1 MAKKKTV
8 AKNAAKKKATKRL
21 SEVMKPSGM
30 TLEEW
35 QVALRQQAAMS
46 ENFGVFIATYLPT
59 RASICRIAKVA
70 RSVFA

>member
-8 AKNAAKKKATKRL
+8 TKNATKKMTAKRL

-35 QVALRQQAAMS
+35 QVALR
-46 ENFGVFIATYLPT
+46 
-59 RASICRIAKVA
+59 
-70 RSVFA
+70 